1 MADTDSSGRT
11 REIGEIEV
19 IRRNKRTGEIKYHEV
34 IPVYEECDD

>member
-1 MADTDSSGRT
+1 MDDVNSGSGT

-34 IPVYEECDD
+34 IPVYDEVDD